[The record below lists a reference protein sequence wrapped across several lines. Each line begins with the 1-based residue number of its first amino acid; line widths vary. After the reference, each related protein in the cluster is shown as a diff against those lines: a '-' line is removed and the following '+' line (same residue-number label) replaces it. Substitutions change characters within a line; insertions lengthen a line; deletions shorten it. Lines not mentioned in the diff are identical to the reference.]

1 MPQVVWA
8 KFLKPF
14 LILFYALIFI
24 FIWINTS
31 LASAPGDLDTSF
43 NGTGIITTS
52 ISSMSDGGFAIVI
65 QPDDKIV
72 VAGASNRQEDFV
84 IVRYNPN
91 GSLDN
96 DPPGLSGLSYSR
108 RGHR

>member
-1 MPQVVWA
+1 
-8 KFLKPF
+8 
-14 LILFYALIFI
+14 
-24 FIWINTS
+24 
-31 LASAPGDLDTSF
+31 
-43 NGTGIITTS
+43 
-52 ISSMSDGGFAIVI
+52 MSDGGFAIVI

-72 VAGASNRQEDFV
+72 VAGASNSQEDFV